1 MQGYDIH
8 IALGDNKLAVV
19 SVLCEIQCKDAVAL
33 FINERVRSVYVFRLR
48 VIEHS
53 AAERYDIAARVDYR
67 KHHAVAEVVVIRYFS
82 VFVAA
87 AQEIR
92 ALEQNIVKALFVE
105 VIFKRA
111 PIVRGKAQAEVAD
124 SLHSQ
129 PAVKEIV
136 ESMSASVGKELR
148 VKKLRRRAV
157 RRQNGGALF
166 GEGIVI
172 AVLRQSHSRSVR
184 KLLDRLHIVEI
195 FHSAHESYH
204 IAADSAAEAIE
215 APVFGING
223 KRRGLFVVERAESDK
238 VLAPSAQVDI
248 GRNNA
253 LYIRICAQLF
263 EKTVA
268 ESHPFSP
275 LSIIYT
281 QKILFS
287 LQSYQKI

>member
-19 SVLCEIQCKDAVAL
+19 SFLCKIQCKDAVAL

-87 AQEIR
+87 AQKIR
-92 ALEQNIVKALFVE
+92 TLEQNIVKALFVE

-111 PIVRGKAQAEVAD
+111 PIVRGKAQTEVAN

-136 ESMSASVGKELR
+136 EGMSASVGEKLR

-157 RRQNGGALF
+157 RRQNGGALL

-215 APVFGING
+215 ATVFGINS
-223 KRRGLFVVERAESDK
+223 K
-238 VLAPSAQVDI
+238 
-248 GRNNA
+248 
-253 LYIRICAQLF
+253 
-263 EKTVA
+263 
-268 ESHPFSP
+268 
-275 LSIIYT
+275 
-281 QKILFS
+281 
-287 LQSYQKI
+287 

>member
-1 MQGYDIH
+1 M
-8 IALGDNKLAVV
+8 
-19 SVLCEIQCKDAVAL
+19 
-33 FINERVRSVYVFRLR
+33 
-48 VIEHS
+48 
-53 AAERYDIAARVDYR
+53 
-67 KHHAVAEVVVIRYFS
+67 
-82 VFVAA
+82 
-87 AQEIR
+87 
-92 ALEQNIVKALFVE
+92 
-105 VIFKRA
+105 
-111 PIVRGKAQAEVAD
+111 
-124 SLHSQ
+124 
-129 PAVKEIV
+129 
-136 ESMSASVGKELR
+136 
-148 VKKLRRRAV
+148 KKLRRRAV

-172 AVLRQSHSRSVR
+172 AVLRQSHSRSVS

-195 FHSAHESYH
+195 FHSAHECYH

-248 GRNNA
+248 GRNDA